1 MSQKFDVDFIM
12 RFEGNDDSLTV
23 DEVVEAFQDG
33 IDTGMV
39 FQLQGSYGRLAMALI
54 EQGLCTPPQEQE

>member
-1 MSQKFDVDFIM
+1 MNKFDVDFIM
-12 RFEGNDDSLTV
+12 RLEGDDDTLTV

-39 FQLQGSYGRLAMALI
+39 FQLQGSYGRMAMALI
-54 EQGLCTPPQEQE
+54 EQGLCTPPAQEQE